1 MSDRPLI
8 LTFEIPPEGETY
20 IHATRVLEK
29 LYKIPL
35 SRLEEAMPENQAD
48 LIVRLRMSCIQ
59 AGQRGGGRNY
69 RQIGSFDR
77 IAEVAKSMPGPAM
90 SAEDIRSA
98 LECAEALGLLRF
110 DGGLYVLQPMLL
122 DQ

>member
-1 MSDRPLI
+1 MSDEPLT
-8 LTFEIPPEGETY
+8 LTFEIPPEGEAY
-20 IHATRVLEK
+20 LHAARVLEK

-35 SRLEEAMPENQAD
+35 SRLQEAMPENQVD
-48 LIVRLRMSCIQ
+48 LIIRLVMSCIQ

-90 SAEDIRSA
+90 SAEDVRSA
-98 LECAEALGLLRF
+98 LRCAEALGLLRF
-110 DGGLYVLQPMLL
+110 DGAIYVLQPMLL
-122 DQ
+122 HQ